1 MTDFWD
7 WAVKVYG
14 GEGVAEACL
23 RLQDE
28 DGQNVPLLL
37 WAIWL
42 ACEGWSVSESQARK
56 AADLARNW
64 SSELI
69 APLRLL
75 RRRLKTELSTG
86 DEALRLPLREKIKA
100 IELEAERAL
109 MLQLAGLND
118 LMKIDLNQSVNR
130 QAFNN
135 LRVMSQAWD
144 HVVPESA
151 LLRLIEALSDGRFLQ
166 YNL

>member
-7 WAVKVYG
+7 WAVKVYD

-42 ACEGWSVSESQARK
+42 ACEGLAVNESQARK

-64 SSELI
+64 SNELI

-86 DEALRLPLREKIKA
+86 DEALRLPLREKIKT
-100 IELEAERAL
+100 IELEAEHAL
-109 MLQLAGLND
+109 MVQLAGLGGF
-118 LMKIDLNQSVNR
+118 MKIDLNQSVNR
-130 QAFNN
+130 QAFDN
-135 LRVMSQAWD
+135 LRLTSLAWD
-144 HVVPESA
+144 RVVPEGA